1 MNIDKSFIKLYL
13 NDFVKA
19 KSGANPNVA
28 TLLYDGFIVQLPNET
43 FVQET
48 NSDTDISFAGGIQID
63 LINSCGN
70 IVKNIDNNFAYTS
83 FINSQGIEQI
93 RFEFGLINENF
104 YTTPLYL
111 KITDLINGN
120 IFYSNSFIVT
130 DYYSQNTTRFDYFNN
145 GDVVKKSI
153 RLNNCY
159 YHTPQNKL
167 DLKSYTTTQ
176 GFQTSYQN
184 TPTYLQKYLIDQL
197 DFLVNDSITDML
209 CKEIVYVN
217 NLRSNISEYKSDERK
232 GTTNFLSAEFLVN
245 PLNQLKNWNLQILP
259 AFNLVSSV
267 PINASVATS
276 FNGLVSFTFNKN
288 VTTTTLVKLYNGT
301 TLVATE
307 IGVITNNVI
316 DVDFSAYTFVNSIY
330 TLIINLVTS
339 NSESINVNTTFEIAS
354 GQYNSSQY
362 SNDYLI

>member
-1 MNIDKSFIKLYL
+1 MNIDKSFIKLYK

-28 TLLYDGFIVQLPNET
+28 TLLYDGFIVQLPSET

-48 NSDTDISFAGGIQID
+48 NSDVDISFAGAIQVD
-63 LINSCGN
+63 LIDTCGVV
-70 IVKNIDNNFAYTS
+70 VKNIDNNFAYTS
-83 FINSQGIEQI
+83 FIDSNGIEQI
-93 RFEFGLINENF
+93 RFEFGLINENY
-104 YTTPLYL
+104 YTKPLYL
-111 KITDLINGN
+111 KITDLINSN

-130 DYYSQNTTRFDYFNN
+130 DYYAKTTTRFDYFNN
-145 GDVVKKSI
+145 SDVVKKSI
-153 RLNNCY
+153 RLNGCY

-197 DFLVNDSITDML
+197 DFLVNDSVTDML
-209 CKEIVYVN
+209 CKEIIYVN
-217 NLRSNISEYKSDERK
+217 NMRSNVSEYKADERK
-232 GTTNFLSAEFLVN
+232 GDTNFLSAEFLVN

-259 AFNLVSSV
+259 TFSLVSSI
-267 PINASVATS
+267 PINASISTT

-288 VTTTTLVKLYNGT
+288 VTTTTSVKLYNGT

-307 IGVITNNVI
+307 IGVITNNII
-316 DVDFSAYTFVNSIY
+316 DVDFSAYTFINGDY
-330 TLIINLVTS
+330 TLIIDLVTS
-339 NSESINVNTTFEIAS
+339 NLESTNVNIIFEVAS
-354 GQYNSSQY
+354 GQFLSTDFDS
-362 SNDYLI
+362 DFLI

>member
-19 KSGANPNVA
+19 KSSANPNVA

-48 NSDTDISFAGGIQID
+48 NSDVDIAFAGGIQID
-63 LINSCGN
+63 LINSCEK
-70 IVKNIDNNFAYTS
+70 IIKNIDDNFYYTS
-83 FINSQGIEQI
+83 FIDDKGISQI
-93 RFEFGLINENF
+93 RFEFGLINDNF

-120 IFYSNSFIVT
+120 IYYSNSFLVT
-130 DYYSQNTTRFDYFNN
+130 DYYAKTTTRVDYFNN

-176 GFQTSYQN
+176 GFQTTYQN

-197 DFLVNDSITDML
+197 DFLVNDSVTDML
-209 CKEIVYVN
+209 CKEIVYIN
-217 NLRSNISEYKSDERK
+217 NVRSTISEYKADERI

-259 AFNLVSSV
+259 TFALVSSI
-267 PINASVATS
+267 PINTS
-276 FNGLVSFTFNKN
+276 ISTTFNGLVSFTFNKN
-288 VTTTTLVKLYNGT
+288 VTTTTSVKLYNGT

-307 IGVITNNVI
+307 IGTITNNVI
-316 DVDFSAYTFVNSIY
+316 DVDFSAYTFVNGNY
-330 TLIINLVTS
+330 TLIIDLVTS
-339 NSESINVNTTFEIAS
+339 NSESTNVNTTFEIAT

>member
-48 NSDTDISFAGGIQID
+48 NSDVDISFAGAIQVD
-63 LINSCGN
+63 LINSCGVV
-70 IVKNIDNNFAYTS
+70 VKNIDNNFAYTS

-104 YTTPLYL
+104 YTKPLYL

-120 IFYSNSFIVT
+120 IYYSNSFIVT
-130 DYYSQNTTRFDYFNN
+130 DYYSKNTTRFDYFNN

-167 DLKSYTTTQ
+167 ELKSYTTTQ

-197 DFLVNDSITDML
+197 DFLVNDSVTDML
-209 CKEIVYVN
+209 CSEIVYVN
-217 NLRSNISEYKSDERK
+217 NVRSNVSEYKSDERK
-232 GTTNFLSAEFLVN
+232 GNTNFLSAEFLVN
-245 PLNQLKNWNLQILP
+245 PLNQLKNWNLQIMQN
-259 AFNLVSSV
+259 FNLVTFTPSGVYTAQV
-267 PINASVATS
+267 PVYPNR
-276 FNGLVSFTFNKN
+276 TFNNKFSLKFGSN
-288 VTTTTLVKLYNGT
+288 PS
-301 TLVATE
+301 
-307 IGVITNNVI
+307 ITNKQFNNK
-316 DVDFSAYTFVNSIY
+316 FNNKF
-330 TLIINLVTS
+330 
-339 NSESINVNTTFEIAS
+339 
-354 GQYNSSQY
+354 G
-362 SNDYLI
+362 